1 MTLSTQQT
9 DQPVKS
15 AEQKLEDLER
25 FIARRFDEI
34 SMEIEATSQLIEMG
48 EEDAQRRFGDMLGA
62 MHAITF
68 SGDGKTSANS
78 GAELESVI
86 KETEDAAT
94 RIMDATDR
102 IARRLEDDVPELIG
116 QYDPDIQEIMLACS
130 FQDLVSQRVS
140 MALQSIRHVE
150 ERMKSTLEKFGIKIE
165 TEQSKIDTS
174 SPHSSAKKN
183 DDFIPDTAQSQD
195 DIDALF
201 D

>member
-1 MTLSTQQT
+1 MSVSNPQATP
-9 DQPVKS
+9 DIKS
-15 AEQKLEDLER
+15 ADQKLEDLER

-48 EEDAQRRFGDMLGA
+48 EEDAKNRFSDMLGA
-62 MHAITF
+62 MHTITF

-102 IARRLEDDVPELIG
+102 IAQKLENDVPELLG

-130 FQDLVSQRVS
+130 F
-140 MALQSIRHVE
+140 
-150 ERMKSTLEKFGIKIE
+150 KTL
-165 TEQSKIDTS
+165 
-174 SPHSSAKKN
+174 SANASAWRCNRSAMWKN
-183 DDFIPDTAQSQD
+183 A
-195 DIDALF
+195 
-201 D
+201 